1 MVNDIVIGI
10 VSAIRTKYNKDDYK
24 VATEQIQQNFVK
36 PSFFIKNINQSQTQ
50 VLMERYARDNDF
62 VIHYFPDQKNKY
74 ANCNDVTESLYDALE
89 LIEVEGKLWRGVGM
103 SAQIEDGVLLFF
115 VSYNTFVLKQKIA
128 DKMKEVD
135 INAKTREKRKSY

>member
-1 MVNDIVIGI
+1 MVNDIITGI
-10 VSAIRTKYNKDDYK
+10 VKAIRAKYNKDDYK
-24 VATEQIQQNFVK
+24 VATEQIQQSFVK

-50 VLMERYARDNDF
+50 VLMGRYARDNDF

-74 ANCNDVTESLYDALE
+74 ANCHEVAESLYDALE
-89 LIEVEGKLWRGVGM
+89 LIEVEGKLWRGIGM

-115 VSYNTFVLKQKIA
+115 VSYNTFVLKQNLVE
-128 DKMKEVD
+128 KMEEVN